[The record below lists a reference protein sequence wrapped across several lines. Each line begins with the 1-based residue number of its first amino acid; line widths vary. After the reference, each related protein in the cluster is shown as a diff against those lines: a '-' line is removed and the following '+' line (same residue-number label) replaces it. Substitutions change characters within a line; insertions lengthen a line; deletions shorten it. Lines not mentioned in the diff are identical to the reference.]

1 MRNVKNPFVCP
12 ELSRAEALS
21 VEPMRFLILGLGESG
36 IAMAKWCLRHGA
48 HTRLV
53 DTRERS
59 TLNEK
64 QQAQLS
70 ELEFAGLTD
79 MHFGSWD
86 ASILDHIDVIG
97 ISPGL
102 SPITEPAQ
110 SILAV
115 AQEKGIPVWSEIEFF
130 ARGIAALE
138 RESIAE
144 SSDSGAGRIRSS
156 DGEMVPASW
165 CRHSPSG
172 YTHAP

>member
-12 ELSRAEALS
+12 ELSRAQALS
-21 VEPMRFLILGLGESG
+21 IEPTRFLILGLGESG

-48 HTRLV
+48 EIRLV

-59 TLNEK
+59 ALNEK
-64 QQAQLS
+64 QSAQLV
-70 ELEFAGLTD
+70 ELELAGLQD

-86 ASILDHIDVIG
+86 SNLLIDIDVIG

-102 SPITEPAQ
+102 SPITESAQ

-130 ARGIAALE
+130 ARGIAAL
-138 RESIAE
+138 
-144 SSDSGAGRIRSS
+144 
-156 DGEMVPASW
+156 
-165 CRHSPSG
+165 
-172 YTHAP
+172 